1 MLIFLCDNFHCTLS
15 LVSCFKLGHGKTRLS
30 DEASEDKETISEK
43 QACKYVFAA
52 CEEAVA
58 VTESKLHAQCKLGS
72 LRKFAD
78 ALVLWNSNKKNWEY
92 DVSGASVTLSVIS
105 IF

>member
-1 MLIFLCDNFHCTLS
+1 LS

>member
-1 MLIFLCDNFHCTLS
+1 M
-15 LVSCFKLGHGKTRLS
+15 
-30 DEASEDKETISEK
+30 
-43 QACKYVFAA
+43 FAA

-78 ALVLWNSNKKNWEY
+78 ALDPRAAPGTGRGHEPKGFVAKGRENIGLNKDSK
-92 DVSGASVTLSVIS
+92 TQ
-105 IF
+105 